1 MKRICLL
8 FRSSRGSSESAM
20 VLIPLLL
27 LFLIGIQISIAIHE
41 RNLLKISAQDE
52 AGKRAISG
60 DFEAG
65 DEFIHIENSGDGQN
79 LDLVIVR
86 KEGQLINLI
95 PHFLNDEASSRALEV
110 NGFAIVENQR

>member
-1 MKRICLL
+1 M
-8 FRSSRGSSESAM
+8 
-20 VLIPLLL
+20 
-27 LFLIGIQISIAIHE
+27 QISIAIHE
-41 RNLLKISAQDE
+41 RNILKISAQDE

-60 DFEAG
+60 SFEAG

-86 KEGQLINLI
+86 KESHLINLI
-95 PHFLNDEASSRALEV
+95 PHFLNGEANSRGVEV